1 MADENIGMLDLLQD
15 LSHKVGEVSEL
26 SQLVEHTVKM
36 CRRAL
41 KADAAS
47 VLLYDVKSQDLYFE
61 VAQGKAGKVLRKIS
75 INSSE
80 GIAGWVFGHGS
91 PLIVNDVSQDPRFSC
106 SMDNTSGFITRSI
119 ICVPLIV
126 HRKTI
131 GVLEVLNKLDGGNF
145 TEQDREILESLASL
159 AAIALENN
167 NLHKSVLAGY
177 KSTIEALASAID
189 AKDPSTCGHSR
200 RVMEYALMC
209 GRELLLPKKNLEVLE
224 YAGLLHDIG
233 KIGISE
239 NILRKPAALTGEE
252 YNIIRSHSLI
262 GGNILKDIPF
272 LEEAR
277 GLVLHHHERFDGT
290 GYPDGL
296 RGEEIP
302 MGARLLAVADTFD
315 TMTTDRYYRAA
326 LSEECAITEIK
337 QCSGSQFCP
346 LTAQAFV
353 SAYYKRAHKNR
364 LALQVMAVNVNKLER

>member
-36 CRRAL
+36 CRKAL
-41 KADAAS
+41 KAAAAS
-47 VLLYDVKSQDLYFE
+47 VLLYEEKSQGLCFE
-61 VAQGKAGKVLRKIS
+61 VAQGKAGKVLKKIS
-75 INSSE
+75 LNSNE

-126 HRKTI
+126 HRQTI

-177 KSTIEALASAID
+177 KSTIEALTAAID

-200 RVMEYALMC
+200 RVTEYAQMC

-233 KIGISE
+233 KIGINES
-239 NILRKPAALTGEE
+239 ILCKPAALTSEE
-252 YNIIRSHSLI
+252 YNIIRNHSLI
-262 GGNILKDIPF
+262 GSNILKDVPF

-277 GLVLHHHERFDGT
+277 GLVLHHHERYDGK

-296 RGEEIP
+296 IGEAIP
-302 MGARLLAVADTFD
+302 MGARILAVADTFD
-315 TMTTDRYYRAA
+315 SMTTNRYYRAA
-326 LSEECAITEIK
+326 LGREKALDEIK
-337 QCSGSQFCP
+337 RCSGSQFCP
-346 LTAQAFV
+346 MAAEAFI
-353 SAYYKRAHKNR
+353 SAYQKSDNR
-364 LALQVMAVNVNKLER
+364 QLVTSR

>member
-1 MADENIGMLDLLQD
+1 MSDKNIGMLDLLQN
-15 LSHKVGEVSEL
+15 LGHKVGEVSDL

-36 CRRAL
+36 CRTTL
-41 KADAAS
+41 KAAASS
-47 VLLYDVKSQDLYFE
+47 VLLCEDKNQGLFFE
-61 VAQGKAGKVLRKIS
+61 VAQGQAGKVLKKKRLDA
-75 INSSE
+75 NT

-91 PLIVNDVSQDPRFSC
+91 PLIVNDVSQDPRFDY
-106 SMDNTSGFITRSI
+106 SMDNASGFVTRSI
-119 ICVPLIV
+119 VCVPLIV

-131 GVLEVLNKLDGGNF
+131 GVLEVLNKLDGSIF
-145 TEQDREILESLASL
+145 TNKDMEILESLASL
-159 AAIALENN
+159 AAIALENI
-167 NLHKSVLAGY
+167 NLNQSVLAGY
-177 KSTIEALASAID
+177 KSTIAALAAAID

-200 RVMEYALMC
+200 RVMEYAVMC
-209 GRELLLPKKNLEVLE
+209 GSELMLSKKNLEVLE

-262 GGNILKDIPF
+262 GGNILKDIAF

-353 SAYYKRAHKNR
+353 SAYYKRANKNR